1 MLVDKHFL
9 AAFTMIWSDRL
20 TATQSI
26 NQRQN
31 DKIMSLI
38 LNTLEAIDQQELT
51 IQAWEFLDPGIVMA
65 QVNALEAQQ
74 SDQPLPLYGV
84 PIAIKDIFATAD
96 MPTGWG
102 TPIHQGRMLN
112 YDAAVV
118 ERLRRAG
125 AIILGKTVTTEY
137 ATARPGKTCNP
148 RNPDHTPGGSSS
160 GSAAAVAA
168 GMVPL
173 ALGSQT
179 LGSILRPAAYC
190 GVLGFKP
197 SFGSISRYGV
207 MPACR
212 ELDHVGVFGHT
223 VADIQLLCSVL
234 AVPDGRDPD
243 CCGNSSLQ
251 QLPLKLDGDL
261 PPNSGLLNAQAATIR
276 LALWKTPF
284 WDLIEPEGQQRLFD
298 CAQLLEQAGA
308 IISSIE
314 LPPEFADSLEDAQ
327 ILMSVGLAV
336 NHGMDYDTHF
346 DQLSPKMRKWIERGR
361 QVRAIAHA
369 RIRQKTV
376 EYSLAL
382 AKIFAEY
389 DAILMPVTTGT
400 APATLEETGSPVLCA
415 LSTLCGLPSVSI
427 PAGRATNGLP
437 LAVQLMGQRWGD
449 RALLQ
454 IADWVQQQMVIFP

>member
-1 MLVDKHFL
+1 
-9 AAFTMIWSDRL
+9 MIWSDRL
-20 TATQSI
+20 TATQSV
-26 NQRQN
+26 NQCKN
-31 DKIMSLI
+31 DEITSLI
-38 LNTLEAIDQQELT
+38 FKTLEAIGQQEPT
-51 IQAWEFLDPGIVMA
+51 VQAWEFLDPAIVMG
-65 QVNALEAQQ
+65 QVNALESRQ
-74 SDQPLPLYGV
+74 SNQSLPLAGI

-118 ERLRRAG
+118 EQLRRTG

-137 ATARPGKTCNP
+137 ATARPGKTCHP
-148 RNPDHTPGGSSS
+148 HNPDHTPGGSSS

-212 ELDHVGVFGHT
+212 ELDHIGVFGHT
-223 VADIQLLCSVL
+223 VADVQLLCSVL
-234 AVPDGRDPD
+234 AIPDGRDPD
-243 CCGNSSLQ
+243 CCGNPGLQ
-251 QLPLKLDGDL
+251 QVTLGADGGL
-261 PPNSGLLNAQAATIR
+261 SPNSGFLSAQASMIR

-284 WDLIEPEGQQRLFD
+284 WDLIEPEVQQRWFD
-298 CAQLLEQAGA
+298 CAQLLEQSGA
-308 IISSIE
+308 TVSSIE
-314 LPPEFADSLEDAQ
+314 LPPEFADSFEDAQ
-327 ILMSVGLAV
+327 TLMSVGLAV
-336 NHGMDYDTHF
+336 NHGADYDTHF

-382 AKIFAEY
+382 TKIFAEY

-454 IADWVQQQMVIFP
+454 VADWVHKQMVIFP